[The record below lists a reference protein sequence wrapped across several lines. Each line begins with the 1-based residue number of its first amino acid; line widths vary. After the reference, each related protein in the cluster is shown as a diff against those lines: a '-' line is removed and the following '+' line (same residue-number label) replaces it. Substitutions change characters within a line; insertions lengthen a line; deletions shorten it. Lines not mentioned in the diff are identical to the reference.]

1 MFGEYFSVS
10 AIPQG
15 VGISSMFFI
24 LWMGRKYSLLL
35 MTYQINTPQNEIPII
50 ILKHIPAYVFLPLVD
65 IVNTCLMEGFFQV
78 NWRRHK
84 KGDKQDMTN
93 YRPIPL
99 LSSVAKIF
107 ERVIYTRLMKFLNEN
122 EILSENQYG
131 FRPNHSRQLAV
142 SKVISFI
149 VINIDKNRKVACLF
163 FDLSKAFDTTDYT
176 ILMNI
181 LERYGIWANCLNLVR
196 SYLQD
201 RWQTVAILHNGAPCM
216 GSKWSPPRQVSW
228 LSGKCQDAA
237 NPSVWCDG
245 KTVPERESVRLL
257 SVHLDPSS
265 WESQIGYLVSN
276 LNGFC
281 ALLRRLLELVTLDT
295 LR

>member
-1 MFGEYFSVS
+1 
-10 AIPQG
+10 
-15 VGISSMFFI
+15 
-24 LWMGRKYSLLL
+24 
-35 MTYQINTPQNEIPII
+35 
-50 ILKHIPAYVFLPLVD
+50 
-65 IVNTCLMEGFFQV
+65 
-78 NWRRHK
+78 
-84 KGDKQDMTN
+84 MTN

-181 LERYGIWANCLNLVR
+181 LERYGI
-196 SYLQD
+196 
-201 RWQTVAILHNGAPCM
+201 
-216 GSKWSPPRQVSW
+216 
-228 LSGKCQDAA
+228 
-237 NPSVWCDG
+237 
-245 KTVPERESVRLL
+245 
-257 SVHLDPSS
+257 
-265 WESQIGYLVSN
+265 
-276 LNGFC
+276 
-281 ALLRRLLELVTLDT
+281 
-295 LR
+295 